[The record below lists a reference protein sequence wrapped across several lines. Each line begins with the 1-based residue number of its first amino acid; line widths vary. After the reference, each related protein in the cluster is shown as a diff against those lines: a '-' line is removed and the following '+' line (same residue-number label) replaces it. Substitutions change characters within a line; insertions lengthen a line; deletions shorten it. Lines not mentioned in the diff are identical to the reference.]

1 MAIDY
6 TPIDK
11 EFDVYANVSVE
22 IVTSLIHDFSPDPLM
37 DPSILDPFYGY
48 KVLE

>member
-6 TPIDK
+6 TPIDS
-11 EFDVYANVSVE
+11 EFDVSANASLE